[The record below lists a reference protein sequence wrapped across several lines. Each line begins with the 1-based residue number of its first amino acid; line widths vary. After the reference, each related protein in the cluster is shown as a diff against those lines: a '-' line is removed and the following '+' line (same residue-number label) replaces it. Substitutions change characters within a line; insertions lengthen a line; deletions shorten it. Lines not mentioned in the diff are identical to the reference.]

1 MNSNPSLTRGA
12 VLDCEVSEIRLLLQQ
27 YTGALIDRPSEVLT
41 SLIEQHLAAR
51 KLNSAA
57 DLIAA
62 IRADGVER
70 EDLLEC
76 ILPGETAFFR
86 HTSVFQTF
94 EQQLLPEI
102 RARKQP
108 DSSRTLRV
116 WSAGCSTGEEAY
128 TIGMLSCEALQL
140 GGGWNIH
147 IVAADIRRTAL
158 SIAERGLYPAAAINS
173 VPRPLI
179 ASYFSRMGDH
189 FLIKPRLRNLVTF
202 TRMNLVEP
210 AFLGKFDCIFCLDL
224 LPHLSASHR
233 SALVQ
238 RLHLYLEPGG
248 YLFLGEDEKLPTSEV
263 QFISH
268 SASGCKFFQ
277 RPMVSAAKAK

>member
-1 MNSNPSLTRGA
+1 MNSHPSLTPGT

-27 YTGALIDRPSEVLT
+27 YSGALIDRPSEVLS

-57 DLIAA
+57 DLISA
-62 IRADGVER
+62 IRCEASEC
-70 EDLLEC
+70 EELLEC
-76 ILPGETAFFR
+76 ILPGETGFFR
-86 HTSVFQTF
+86 HPSVFQAF

-102 RARKQP
+102 KMRKQP

-128 TIGMLSCEALQL
+128 TIGMLACEALQL

-147 IVAADIRRTAL
+147 IVAADIRRAAL
-158 SIAERGLYPAAAINS
+158 AIAERGLYPAVEINS
-173 VPRPLI
+173 VPRQLI

-248 YLFLGEDEKLPTSEV
+248 HLFLGEDEKMPTSDV
-263 QFISH
+263 KFISH
-268 SASGCKFFQ
+268 SARGYKFFQ